1 MDSDQSQKPRPRQKI
16 LIGDGAE
23 ENLGLL
29 KAVFCMA
36 GYDVATA
43 VAGDE
48 VLLQVGLEN
57 PDLVILDVAL
67 RGLDGFQVCAKLKSR
82 EKHWG
87 LPVVL
92 MSSHHDAAERIKGI
106 EAGANDF
113 WRRPLHRADLLAR
126 AKALLRAAH
135 SRYNAS
141 SVQHAIVALA
151 KAVEARDPYTKGHT
165 ERVAELAVKLGS
177 AIGLDEEALGFL
189 RQGALLHDVGK
200 VGIRDSILL
209 KIGPLDEQEKAAI
222 QGHSEIGENIC
233 QPLRSKVIL
242 EIVRS
247 HHERYDGTGY
257 PDGLGG
263 EAIPLA
269 ARIMAIADAYD
280 AMTSNRPYHVSCS
293 RVKALQIIAGESGK
307 HFDPHLAAMFLS
319 LMRSS
324 TPSRRRQADNPARE
338 QPPLLPLDLPG
349 DQQPY

>member
-126 AKALLRAAH
+126 
-135 SRYNAS
+135 
-141 SVQHAIVALA
+141 A